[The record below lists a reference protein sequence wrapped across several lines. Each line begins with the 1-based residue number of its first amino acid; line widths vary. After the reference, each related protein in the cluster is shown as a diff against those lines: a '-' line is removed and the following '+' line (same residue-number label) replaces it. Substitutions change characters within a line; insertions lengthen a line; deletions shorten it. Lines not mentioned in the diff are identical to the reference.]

1 MSKVFGKNT
10 TPPNQPKRN
19 TFDLSRQVNTTLDYG
34 QLIPIVVDP
43 VIPGDSFEYDLAF
56 GLRAMPTAF
65 PIQTKVRVDTHF
77 FYVRNRNLWKDWVNF
92 IGKTGADNYVLPYTQ
107 SQFNPLRTC
116 ELADYLGLPTT
127 LFSVDSGSRNFNLA
141 LFGGYYTRDC
151 LIYDSRFILG
161 DIWSDSYPQPLLD
174 SEDFLVVDG
183 DPLGS
188 CSPGL
193 EISLTGEF
201 FDPQG
206 FLPLYSKGNYV
217 ARLFGFDPK
226 SSTDK
231 LYALPFDA
239 GEFQY
244 SFDSSGNPLS
254 KFTIKFHC
262 VDSSSMV
269 PKAIV
274 FFQKADRGR
283 GYHVMSAQDLNQDS
297 FAVSFSVSSGA
308 SPSDFADNSASQYLN
323 FNALPF
329 RAYESIY
336 NSFYRD
342 QRNNPYIIDGVNDPN
357 RYLPTKE
364 GGLDTNYYPI
374 RYRNWEQDFITSC
387 VPSPQQGIAPLV
399 GITSSG
405 VATFSNDDGSTTTV
419 ELTTAEDGDSITGA
433 TYHSNIPNSV
443 ARSIVDIASSG
454 ISISD
459 FRGVN
464 ALQRWLEINM
474 RRGLKYKDQ
483 ILSHFGVETSFAE
496 LDMPEFLGGAT
507 QYLDPSQVNQ
517 TSSSVDGAP
526 LGSFAGQLSCV
537 GKNNHTI
544 RHYCDEHGYIIGIM
558 SIVPVPAYSQIMPK
572 DFLKSSP
579 LDYFFPE
586 FGHLGMQPVTYAE
599 VCPFQVLAANGGDE
613 SELQKTFGYQRA
625 WYDYLARTDE
635 VHGNFRNY
643 LRDFVLY
650 RNFVSIPTLTPDF
663 LTVNKNQLNNI
674 FTVTDVEDPETG
686 EKVPIHPFLGQIHI
700 RCLAKRPIPKYGIPR
715 LE

>member
-43 VIPGDSFEYDLAF
+43 VIPGDSFQYDLAF

-92 IGKTGADNYVLPYTQ
+92 IGKTGADDYVFPYTM
-107 SQFNPLRTC
+107 SKFNQLRTC
-116 ELADYLGLPTT
+116 ELADYLGMPTT
-127 LFSVDSGSRNFNLA
+127 LFNVNTLTKNCVFQSGPHHFV
-141 LFGGYYTRDC
+141 
-151 LIYDSRFILG
+151 YDPRGLPAG
-161 DIWSDSYPQPLLD
+161 NIWSDTAEHDTTADDGFILVNFNNLPQC
-174 SEDFLVVDG
+174 V
-183 DPLGS
+183 
-188 CSPGL
+188 PGL
-193 EISLTGEF
+193 EISFTGDF
-201 FDPQG
+201 FDVQG
-206 FLPLYSKGNYV
+206 FSDLSKVKFYP
-217 ARLFGFDPK
+217 RLFNSKDGV
-226 SSTDK
+226 
-231 LYALPFDA
+231 YNALPFDV
-239 GEFQY
+239 GEVQY
-244 SFDSSGNPLS
+244 TYDSAGNPLP

-262 VDSSSMV
+262 VDASTLQPNV
-269 PKAIV
+269 IV
-274 FFQKADRGR
+274 FFFKDSRGR
-283 GYHVMSAQDLNQDS
+283 GYHFCDPQDLNKS
-297 FAVSFSVSSGA
+297 TNFPVEIVVNSGDVVL
-308 SPSDFADNSASQYLN
+308 DFADSPAADYLK
-323 FNALPF
+323 FNVLPF

-342 QRNNPYIIDGVNDPN
+342 QRNNPYIINGVNDPN
-357 RYLPTKE
+357 RYLPTQE
-364 GGLDTNYYPI
+364 GGLDDNYYPI

-387 VPSPQQGIAPLV
+387 VPSPQQGTAPLV

-405 VATFSNDDGSTTTV
+405 TATFANDDGSTTTV
-419 ELTTAEDGDSITGA
+419 DLTTAEDGDTITGA
-433 TYHSNIPNSV
+433 TFHSNIPNSV

-517 TSSSVDGAP
+517 TSSSVEGAP

-599 VCPFQVLAANGGDE
+599 VCPLQVLAANGGDE

-635 VHGNFRNY
+635 VHGNFRNF

>member
-92 IGKTGADNYVLPYTQ
+92 IGKTGADNYVLPYTM
-107 SQFNPLRTC
+107 SQFNKLRTC
-116 ELADYLGLPTT
+116 ELADYLGMPTT
-127 LFSVDSGSRNFNLA
+127 LFNVNTLTKNCVSQSGPHHFVYDPRSLPAGNIWTDTAQHDITANYGFIFIDSDTL
-141 LFGGYYTRDC
+141 
-151 LIYDSRFILG
+151 
-161 DIWSDSYPQPLLD
+161 PQC
-174 SEDFLVVDG
+174 V
-183 DPLGS
+183 
-188 CSPGL
+188 PGL
-193 EISLTGEF
+193 EISFTSEF
-201 FDPQG
+201 FDEQG
-206 FLPLYSKGNYV
+206 FPDVFKEKFYP
-217 ARLFGFDPK
+217 RLFNSKDGI
-226 SSTDK
+226 
-231 LYALPFDA
+231 YNALPFDV
-239 GEFQY
+239 GEVQY
-244 SFDSSGNPLS
+244 TYDSAGNPLP

-262 VDSSSMV
+262 VDASTLQPNV
-269 PKAIV
+269 IV
-274 FFQKADRGR
+274 FFFKDSRGR
-283 GYHVMSAQDLNQDS
+283 GYHFCSPQDLNQSNS
-297 FAVSFSVSSGA
+297 FPVEIVVNSGDTVL
-308 SPSDFADNSASQYLN
+308 DFADSPAAQYLR
-323 FNALPF
+323 FSALPF

-357 RYLPTKE
+357 RYLPTQE
-364 GGLDTNYYPI
+364 GGLDDNYYPI

-387 VPSPQQGIAPLV
+387 VPSPQQGTAPLV

-405 VATFSNDDGSTTTV
+405 VATFANDDGSTTTV
-419 ELTTAEDGDSITGA
+419 ELTTAEDGDTITGA
-433 TYHSNIPNSV
+433 TYHSDIPNSV

-599 VCPFQVLAANGGDE
+599 VCPLQVLAANGGDE

-635 VHGNFRNY
+635 VHGNFRNF

>member
-10 TPPNQPKRN
+10 TPPNQPNRN

-116 ELADYLGLPTT
+116 ELADYLGMPTT
-127 LFSVDSGSRNFNLA
+127 LFNVTTLSRNF
-141 LFGGYYTRDC
+141 
-151 LIYDSRFILG
+151 
-161 DIWSDSYPQPLLD
+161 LLRGE
-174 SEDFLVVDG
+174 SKLVY
-183 DPLGS
+183 DPLGLPS
-188 CSPGL
+188 GDIYSSAQAVVMPSGSGFVYDEKLNYPTCSPGL
-193 EISLTGEF
+193 EFSFTGVF

-206 FLPLYSKGNYV
+206 FQLLYNSGNYV
-217 ARLFGFDPK
+217 ARLFGVSEDNRGTF
-226 SSTDK
+226 
-231 LYALPFDA
+231 YALPFDA

-244 SFDSSGNPLS
+244 SYDSSGNPLPE
-254 KFTIKFHC
+254 FTIKFHC
-262 VDSSSMV
+262 VDTSSMQ
-269 PKAIV
+269 PCAIL
-274 FFQKADRGR
+274 FFKKADRGR
-283 GYHVMSAQDLNQDS
+283 GYHLMSAQDLNQTS
-297 FAVSFSVSSGA
+297 FPVSVSVSSGA
-308 SPSDFADNSASQYLN
+308 SPTDFADNSASQYLN

-357 RYLPTKE
+357 RYLPTQE
-364 GGLDTNYYPI
+364 GGLDDNYYPI

-387 VPSPQQGIAPLV
+387 VPSPQQGTAPLV

-405 VATFSNDDGSTTTV
+405 VATFANDDGSTTTV
-419 ELTTAEDGDSITGA
+419 DLSVADDGDTITGA

-599 VCPFQVLAANGGDE
+599 VCPLQVLAANGGDE

-635 VHGNFRNY
+635 VHGNFRNF

-674 FTVTDVEDPETG
+674 FTVTDVEDPNTG

>member
-10 TPPNQPKRN
+10 TPPNQPNRN

-92 IGKTGADNYVLPYTQ
+92 IGKTGADNYVLPYTM
-107 SQFNPLRTC
+107 SEFNQLRTC
-116 ELADYLGLPTT
+116 ELADYLGMPTT
-127 LFSVDSGSRNFNLA
+127 LFNVNTLTKNCVSQSGPHHFVYDPRA
-141 LFGGYYTRDC
+141 LPAGNIWTDTAQHDITANDG
-151 LIYDSRFILG
+151 FIF
-161 DIWSDSYPQPLLD
+161 INSDTLPQC
-174 SEDFLVVDG
+174 V
-183 DPLGS
+183 
-188 CSPGL
+188 PGL
-193 EISLTGEF
+193 EISFTSEF
-201 FDPQG
+201 FDEQG
-206 FLPLYSKGNYV
+206 FPDVFKEKFYP
-217 ARLFGFDPK
+217 RLFNSKDGI
-226 SSTDK
+226 
-231 LYALPFDA
+231 YNALPFDV
-239 GEFQY
+239 GEVQY
-244 SFDSSGNPLS
+244 TYDSAGNPLP

-262 VDSSSMV
+262 VDASTLQPNV
-269 PKAIV
+269 IV
-274 FFQKADRGR
+274 FFFKDSRGR
-283 GYHVMSAQDLNQDS
+283 GYHFCSPQDLNQSNS
-297 FAVSFSVSSGA
+297 FPVEIVVNSGDTVL
-308 SPSDFADNSASQYLN
+308 DFADSPASQYLR
-323 FNALPF
+323 FSALPF

-357 RYLPTKE
+357 RYLPTQE
-364 GGLDTNYYPI
+364 GGLDDNYYPI

-387 VPSPQQGIAPLV
+387 VPSPQQGTAPLV

-405 VATFSNDDGSTTTV
+405 VATFANDDGSTTTV

-599 VCPFQVLAANGGDE
+599 VCPLQVLAANGGDE

-635 VHGNFRNY
+635 VHGNFRNF